1 MKHTEYEE
9 FIQLYLMDELEDDKK
24 ILLLNHL
31 KECKECT
38 AFLQENNNLIA
49 LFNVNKLITP
59 GDTLLNQSRMELK
72 AGIRVQQSKKTFL
85 KGIAGFWDIVFI
97 RNYKITIGYAFTLM
111 AGLIVGVYLLK
122 PQVIIKTVT
131 EYVKGETPVA
141 VIQKEEPKTD
151 VNSQKDKEFK
161 KSYAME
167 DGRGI
172 PDSVKANVA
181 AGLDTDG
188 KMRSLFTYTLLNS
201 QNAGQKLNTISM
213 INSNFDALDKDVK
226 EAIISVVKY
235 DVNPGVRKEALDVLK
250 KYSYDD
256 DIKKALFYVLKNDSV
271 SGLRINAMLLL
282 AEGSRNGNRFNE
294 SELSVLRMKTTQD
307 DNNYVRMQALAVLK
321 EYK

>member
-72 AGIRVQQSKKTFL
+72 AGIRMQQSKKPFL
-85 KGIAGFWDIVFI
+85 KGIAGFLDTVFI
-97 RNYKITIGYAFTLM
+97 RNYKVTVGYAFTLM
-111 AGLIVGVYLLK
+111 AGLICGVYLLR

-131 EYVKGETPVA
+131 EYVKGEAPIA
-141 VIQKEEPKTD
+141 VIQKEEPGADVKGKT
-151 VNSQKDKEFK
+151 DKEFRK
-161 KSYAME
+161 TYATQE
-167 DGRGI
+167 ARGI
-172 PDSVKANVA
+172 PDSIKANVA
-181 AGLDTDG
+181 GGLNTDD
-188 KMRSLFTYTLLNS
+188 KMRNLFTYTLLNS

-235 DVNPGVRKEALDVLK
+235 DVNPGVRKEALDLLK
-250 KYSYDD
+250 KYTYDD
-256 DIKKALFYVLKNDSV
+256 DIKKTLFYVLKNDSI

-294 SELSVLRMKTTQD
+294 AELNVLRVKTTQD
-307 DNNYVRMQALAVLK
+307 NNNYVRMQALAVLK